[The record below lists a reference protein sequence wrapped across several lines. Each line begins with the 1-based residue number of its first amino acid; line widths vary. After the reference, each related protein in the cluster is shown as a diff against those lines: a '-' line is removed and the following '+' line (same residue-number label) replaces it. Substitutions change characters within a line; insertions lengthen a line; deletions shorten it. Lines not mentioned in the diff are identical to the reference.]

1 LGSQARHHRVMTL
14 RHLST
19 TETQKPLADAV
30 GAVDAVDAVDAV
42 GSVGSVSNV
51 DAIDTGGTAGTGSPA
66 DLANSSVVG
75 QVLALSTPP
84 ADVQATFCAT
94 LLDEWVRAG
103 ITRAVVSP
111 GSRSTPMALAIAAD
125 QRIEMH
131 VVVDERSAS
140 FFALGMAKASGVPVI
155 VLCTSGTAAVEYHP
169 AVVEADLDHVGLI
182 VCTAD
187 RPKELHGIGAPQTVD
202 QQHLFGRSVRLFLD
216 LPVAEVAVADTW
228 RSTAARIALAA
239 SDGPLGAGPV
249 QVNLGFREP
258 LVGQP
263 WALPTGR
270 AKNAPWHKRAGIASR
285 LCHVELQVLA
295 ERLQGKRG
303 LIVAGAGCGEA
314 GAVHAL
320 AEVLGWPVLA
330 DARSG
335 ARAVSAGTT
344 APVARA
350 SANNSSHIPG
360 MATLVSNADS
370 ILRNEPWAQRHQPE
384 VVLRLGAPWASK
396 VVNQWLAEVPDD
408 VLVDPTFAW
417 LDPNRAS
424 ALHVAADPTELCSA
438 LRTVLTG
445 ADAAAP
451 NDWLDGWSNAEAEAS
466 AVLADRLDSA
476 TALSSTTIA
485 EPALARAL
493 VRGLVQGSALVVSS
507 SMPIRDVEW
516 FGGEHGD
523 LRILANRGA
532 NGIDGVLST
541 AFGVAAV
548 HAGPT
553 VCLIGDLAFL
563 HDIGALSIAAQ
574 NRVDATVVIV
584 DNRGGG
590 IFEFL
595 PQATG
600 VTRDRFELLYGTE
613 QHVNLAD
620 VARAFG
626 LRVTEAATI
635 SEALAAVNHAASGVQ
650 EVQEVRGV
658 QVVIVHTNRQTNV
671 DAHRELNAAIVA
683 RIDQTSMPA

>member
-1 LGSQARHHRVMTL
+1 MTL

-19 TETQKPLADAV
+19 TENQPHPGERVLSQQPL
-30 GAVDAVDAVDAV
+30 
-42 GSVGSVSNV
+42 
-51 DAIDTGGTAGTGSPA
+51 
-66 DLANSSVVG
+66 NSST
-75 QVLALSTPP
+75 AP

-103 ITRAVVSP
+103 VTRAVVSP
-111 GSRSTPMALAIAAD
+111 GSRSTPMALAIAGEP
-125 QRIEMH
+125 RIEMH

-140 FFALGMAKASGVPVI
+140 FFALGMAKASGTAVI
-155 VLCTSGTAAVEYHP
+155 LLCTSGTAAVEYHP

-202 QQHLFGRSVRLFLD
+202 QQQLYGRNVRMFLD
-216 LPVAEVAVADTW
+216 LPVAEFAIANTW

-239 SDGPLGAGPV
+239 MSGPLGAGPV
-249 QVNLGFREP
+249 QVNFGFREP
-258 LVGQP
+258 LVGFACAVP
-263 WALPTGR
+263 SGR
-270 AKNAPWHKRAGIASR
+270 SEGAPWHRSAGVASG
-285 LCHVELQVLA
+285 LGPAEL
-295 ERLQGKRG
+295 ERLANQLRGKRG
-303 LIVAGAGCGEA
+303 VIVAGAGCGHAES
-314 GAVHAL
+314 VHAL
-320 AEVLGWPVLA
+320 AAVLGWPVLA

-335 ARAVSAGTT
+335 ARTLGA
-344 APVARA
+344 
-350 SANNSSHIPG
+350 H
-360 MATLVSNADS
+360 TLVANADS
-370 ILRNEPWAQRHQPE
+370 ILRNETWARTQQPE

-396 VVNQWLAEVPDD
+396 VVNQWLALAADD

-424 ALHVAADPTELCSA
+424 AFHVAADPTELCSA
-438 LRTVLTG
+438 LIKALTRSDEADNNGVTVKPV
-445 ADAAAP
+445 AAP
-451 NDWLDGWSNAEAEAS
+451 TDWLQGWSRAEAAAS
-466 AVLADRLDSA
+466 AVLAEQLDSA
-476 TALSSTTIA
+476 TALSSSTIA

-493 VRGLVQGSALVVSS
+493 VRGLAEGSALVVSS

-541 AFGVAAV
+541 AFGVATV
-548 HAGPT
+548 HSGHT

-563 HDIGALSIAAQ
+563 HDVGALSIAAQ
-574 NRVDATVVIV
+574 RRVNATVVVV

-600 VTRDRFELLYGTE
+600 VSRDRFELLYGTE
-613 QHVNLAD
+613 QTVNLAD

-626 LRVTEAATI
+626 LSVTESATI
-635 SEALAAVNHAASGVQ
+635 AEVLSALNNPPS
-650 EVQEVRGV
+650 GV
-658 QVVIVHTNRQTNV
+658 QVVVVHTNRQTNV
-671 DAHRELNAAIVA
+671 DVHRELNAAIVA
-683 RIDQTSMPA
+683 RIDQA